1 MTTPKRGPGR
11 PPKAD
16 ADRQSER
23 IPLHVTAAERETL
36 EAWAQRAG
44 QPLSSLV
51 RETALRAARRALP
64 RA

>member
-1 MTTPKRGPGR
+1 MSGERRGPGR

-23 IPLHVTAAERETL
+23 IPLHVTPSERETL

-51 RETALRAARRALP
+51 RETALRAARRSLP